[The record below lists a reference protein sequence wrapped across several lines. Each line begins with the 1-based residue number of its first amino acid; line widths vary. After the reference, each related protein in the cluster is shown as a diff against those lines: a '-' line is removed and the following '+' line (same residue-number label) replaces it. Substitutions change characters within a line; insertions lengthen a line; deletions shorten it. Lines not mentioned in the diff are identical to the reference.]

1 MQIQRRLFLGS
12 VGASALATSVPSQAA
27 AAAPAG
33 AAAGNTWDLSWAD
46 RVTAKHRAVFDSP
59 EFSGGAGLLR
69 AVVWKHQYKEVYGTA
84 PEDMNAVLVLRAE
97 GIWLAMSDAFW
108 KDYEVGEKQGFKR
121 RDTGAFHT
129 ANPIASAPAQAKP
142 DAVDNTLPAFLA
154 AGNIVLACNLAFG
167 AVVGL
172 VKKTDKLATD
182 DEARR
187 KALAG
192 LLPGVILQPSGVFA
206 ALRAQEA
213 GCSYILAS

>member
-1 MQIQRRLFLGS
+1 MEIQRRLFLGT

-27 AAAPAG
+27 AP
-33 AAAGNTWDLSWAD
+33 AAAATGGAWDLSWAD
-46 RVTAKHRAVFDSP
+46 RVNGKHRAVFDSP
-59 EFSGGAGLLR
+59 EFSGGAGLFR

-97 GIWLAMSDAFW
+97 AIWLAMNDGFW

-129 ANPIASAPAQAKP
+129 VNPIASAPAPAKP
-142 DAVDNTLPAFLA
+142 DAADNTVPAFLA

-182 DEARR
+182 DEARK